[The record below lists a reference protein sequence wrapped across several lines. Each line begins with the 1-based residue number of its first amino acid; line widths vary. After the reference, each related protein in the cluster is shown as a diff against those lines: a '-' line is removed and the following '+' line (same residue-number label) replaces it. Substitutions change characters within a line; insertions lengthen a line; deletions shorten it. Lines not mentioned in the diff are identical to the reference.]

1 MSKVR
6 VKSTLPKFLN
16 DTEKRAGR
24 AVTKCSILIAS
35 NASVKTPIDTSVL
48 LNSQYRLVYK
58 QGTAIIGGIG
68 YTAEYAP
75 FVHSKAYPQNFR
87 RATAE
92 KEFLKN
98 GGDEIA
104 ATIYATIKA
113 EMAV

>member
-1 MSKVR
+1 MSTVR

-24 AVTKCSILIAS
+24 AVTKASILIAS
-35 NASVKTPIDTSVL
+35 NASVKTPIDTSTL

-58 QGTAIIGGIG
+58 QGTAIVGEIG
-68 YTAEYAP
+68 YTADYAP
-75 FVHSKAYPQNFR
+75 FVHSKAYQQNFR

-92 KEFLKN
+92 KEFLKK
-98 GGDEIA
+98 GGDEIEPQ
-104 ATIYATIKA
+104 ILATIKA